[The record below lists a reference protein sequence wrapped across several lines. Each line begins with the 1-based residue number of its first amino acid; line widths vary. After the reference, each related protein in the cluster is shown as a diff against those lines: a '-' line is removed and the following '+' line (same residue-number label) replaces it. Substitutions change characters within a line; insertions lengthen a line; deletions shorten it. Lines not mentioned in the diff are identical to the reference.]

1 MRSVTISN
9 VAQIHCA
16 PRDFASQSAVKNCY
30 RASGR
35 RMAVAQNDSAIDA
48 RRSVPYPPDTGHRQ
62 GDRLFR
68 GRTA

>member
-1 MRSVTISN
+1 MRTVTISN

-16 PRDFASQSAVKNCY
+16 PRDLGIQIAVKNCY
-30 RASGR
+30 RPHGR
-35 RMAVAQNDSAIDA
+35 RKAVAQNDSAIDT
-48 RRSVPYPPDTGHRQ
+48 RRSVPYPPDTGLRQ

>member
-1 MRSVTISN
+1 MWSVTISN

-16 PRDFASQSAVKNCY
+16 PRDLSTQGAVKNCY
-30 RASGR
+30 QASRR
-35 RMAVAQNDSAIDA
+35 RMAVAQNDSAIDT